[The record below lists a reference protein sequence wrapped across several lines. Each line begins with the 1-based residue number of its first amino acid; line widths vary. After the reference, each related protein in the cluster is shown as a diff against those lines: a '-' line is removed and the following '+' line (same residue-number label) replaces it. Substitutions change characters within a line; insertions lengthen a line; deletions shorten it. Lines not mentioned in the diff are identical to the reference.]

1 MATAAETAKG
11 AETVKG
17 AETKTLRDLEL
28 QVESLTKELDI
39 LKNRVKHLYDTW
51 ARERVD
57 GDTLGKNTKHE
68 VTPADLKWMRDT
80 LRSTMSKEEIVRSI
94 RHDRDTR

>member
-1 MATAAETAKG
+1 MATT
-11 AETVKG
+11 AETVEGG
-17 AETKTLRDLEL
+17 AETKTLRDLER

-39 LKNRVKHLYDTW
+39 LKNRVKHLYDSW

-57 GDTLGKNTKHE
+57 GDTLGKNTEHE
-68 VTPADLKWMRDT
+68 VTPADLEWIRKT
-80 LRSTMSKEEIVRSI
+80 FGSKISKEEVVRSI